1 MQRWANDAASR
12 TRDRRVDFD
21 NEVETRHI
29 TPSTE
34 TLSLGS
40 DIVIDRP
47 SVRQSSLEAMKIAE
61 RRRPKDRFD
70 GITKGIDFNDHMR
83 QFLQTVCTPNL
94 ASTERLTELKHWF
107 AGRALTQVS
116 QFLRSRDADSAFE
129 KAIARLRKDFA
140 TKNQSAE
147 DMLAGVLAL
156 RITYSGLQL

>member
-1 MQRWANDAASR
+1 MRVAGISPLSQGILPPTYETVFPGVSTTAPGPAHLTPPRRLDGNQVSDMQRWANDAASR

-47 SVRQSSLEAMKIAE
+47 SVRQSSLEAMKIAK

-94 ASTERLTELKHWF
+94 ASTERLTEQNVL
-107 AGRALTQVS
+107 L
-116 QFLRSRDADSAFE
+116 LR
-129 KAIARLRKDFA
+129 
-140 TKNQSAE
+140 
-147 DMLAGVLAL
+147 
-156 RITYSGLQL
+156 